1 MSQTN
6 YFTFLIFQRE
16 RKLVKKN
23 QIKSLLV
30 TRTRN
35 IVSTLFVHFQIKT
48 NVCLKLPLITTTLI
62 SLKARFL
69 MQILSRKQNKS
80 I

>member
-6 YFTFLIFQRE
+6 YFTFLIFQQE

-35 IVSTLFVHFQIKT
+35 IVSTLFVHLQIKT
-48 NVCLKLPLITTTLI
+48 NVCLKLPLITTTLT